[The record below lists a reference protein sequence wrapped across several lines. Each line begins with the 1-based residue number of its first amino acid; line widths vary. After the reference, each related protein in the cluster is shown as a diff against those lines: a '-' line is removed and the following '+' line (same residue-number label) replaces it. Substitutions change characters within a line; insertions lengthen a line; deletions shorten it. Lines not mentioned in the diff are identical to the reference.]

1 MKKASWILASLLSI
15 GGAALAQN
23 APLTGISESTDPD
36 KVAEV
41 ERRAQEVQA
50 AAQQAPSSAQEGT
63 PARSGYTGD
72 SARSKSKSMK
82 HRKARK
88 GKVQKTEPSA

>member
-1 MKKASWILASLLSI
+1 MKKASWILASLLSMN
-15 GGAALAQN
+15 GAAFAQN

-50 AAQQAPSSAQEGT
+50 AAQQTPSSAQQGT
-63 PARSGYTGD
+63 RERSGYTGD
-72 SARSKSKSMK
+72 STRSKSKSMK
-82 HRKARK
+82 HHKMRKAK
-88 GKVQKTEPSA
+88 PQKSETSA

>member
-15 GGAALAQN
+15 GGAAFAQN

-41 ERRAQEVQA
+41 ERRAQEAQA
-50 AAQQAPSSAQEGT
+50 AAQQAPSEAQQGAR
-63 PARSGYTGD
+63 ARSGYTGD
-72 SARSKSKSMK
+72 STRSKSKPMK
-82 HRKARK
+82 HHKMRK
-88 GKVQKTEPSA
+88 GKTQKSESSA

>member
-1 MKKASWILASLLSI
+1 MNKASWILASLLSMA
-15 GGAALAQN
+15 GATFAQN

-41 ERRAQEVQA
+41 ERRAQEVQS
-50 AAQQAPSSAQEGT
+50 AAQQAPSGAQQGT

-72 SARSKSKSMK
+72 STRSKSKAMK
-82 HRKARK
+82 HRKMRK
-88 GKVQKTEPSA
+88 GKMQKSEPSA